1 MYHCTVPD
9 FTHLYHVPYHSL
21 TNFALVRDNHRQMQ
35 NTLNNCEKPFETLG
49 YLFHNLSTPAVG
61 PQWNE
66 VATRHRGIEDTVLD
80 NDLVSSY

>member
-1 MYHCTVPD
+1 
-9 FTHLYHVPYHSL
+9 
-21 TNFALVRDNHRQMQ
+21 MQ